1 MYCMANRSHF
11 QMLSSWQ
18 KDGLDNHVFKIER
31 VKIMTLYIVAVYIPI
46 QKENEKKQQQKQ
58 KEKEESGGVVQR
70 VVKCK
75 GEVRLSKGPTT

>member
-1 MYCMANRSHF
+1 
-11 QMLSSWQ
+11 MLSSWQ

-31 VKIMTLYIVAVYIPI
+31 VKIMTLYIAAVYIPI
-46 QKENEKKQQQKQ
+46 QKENEKKQKE